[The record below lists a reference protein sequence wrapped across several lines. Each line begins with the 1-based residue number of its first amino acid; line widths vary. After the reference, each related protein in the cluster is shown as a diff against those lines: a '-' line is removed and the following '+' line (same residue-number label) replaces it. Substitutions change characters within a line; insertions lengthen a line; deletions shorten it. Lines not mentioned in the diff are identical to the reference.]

1 MAYPK
6 LLKPCLAS
14 SCRKKY
20 DLSLQSQLLFNV
32 SQKLAV
38 DEVSNIIVSR
48 SSIFTLVV
56 FILSKNNF
64 MIVPFFDFLVFQGT
78 IKLNSKKINVGM
90 IHCKMLESFES
101 RLTVLYVIMLKH
113 LPRLFSPIELA
124 RYISFMF

>member
-90 IHCKMLESFES
+90 IHCKMLRSRTTKCKIISLLPKCIQQTGSAKIQETLVFASF
-101 RLTVLYVIMLKH
+101 
-113 LPRLFSPIELA
+113 
-124 RYISFMF
+124 